1 MKERKQEDSI
11 DDRYVYTLFLSLSRR
26 AESKKL
32 ISAVDKQSK
41 GISSLS
47 TYAEMRRT
55 WVCVLACACVCLISV
70 DILPHSSPSSS
81 SFVSAQKF
89 SHPSL
94 HTEKRKIRLPQAKAV
109 GSPLLNR
116 YYTPRREKGERLL
129 RKAVCLRQCTNTH
142 THGRAQH
149 QLLLHEIRTEL
160 CACG

>member
-11 DDRYVYTLFLSLSRR
+11 HDRYVYTLFLSLSRR

-70 DILPHSSPSSS
+70 DILPHSSPSS